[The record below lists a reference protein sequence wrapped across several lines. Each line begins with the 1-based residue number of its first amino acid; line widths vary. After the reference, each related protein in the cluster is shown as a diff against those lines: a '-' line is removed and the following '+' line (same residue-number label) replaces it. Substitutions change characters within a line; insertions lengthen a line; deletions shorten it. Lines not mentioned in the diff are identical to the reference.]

1 MGTVKQIDL
10 TLTNEP
16 GQLYIVSDLLGE
28 HKINIIGCYFTSQ
41 EKEVNFHFIANDPD
55 KAINVLKTTGYHID
69 VKDVI
74 ACEIPNHPGGL
85 TVVLKLLKSVDINV
99 DYIYTCMGT
108 GDITV
113 VILGVEPIE
122 KALKVMKD
130 NWIRVLSNKLYH
142 I

>member
-1 MGTVKQIDL
+1 MKTVKQIDL
-10 TLTNEP
+10 ALINEP
-16 GQLYIVSDLLGE
+16 GQLHLVSELLGA

-41 EKEVNFHFIANDPD
+41 EKEANFHFIANDPD
-55 KAINVLKTTGYHID
+55 KAVNVLKSAGYRMS

-85 TVVLKLLKSVDINV
+85 TVVLKLLKAVNINI

-108 GDITV
+108 GDVTV
-113 VILGVEPIE
+113 VIIGVEPIE
-122 KALKVMKD
+122 KALRVMED
-130 NWIRVLSNKLYH
+130 NWIRVLGSKLYH